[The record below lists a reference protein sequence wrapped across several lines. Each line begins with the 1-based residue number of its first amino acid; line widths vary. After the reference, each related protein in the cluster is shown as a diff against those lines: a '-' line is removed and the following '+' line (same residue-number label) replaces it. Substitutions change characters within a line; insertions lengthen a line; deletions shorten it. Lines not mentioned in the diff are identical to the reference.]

1 MRRSTRK
8 TLEAIA
14 AHVGPAALK
23 TLVAELRAAKPEQI
37 EDLLKAPA
45 KAVAKS
51 RAHAQ
56 APAKPK
62 PAADPLAVEVTAMLA
77 PLLARSSEKADL
89 LVEHLNKLTGQA
101 LIVRPGGL
109 AATVKALRK
118 ALSDDDIRDGA
129 YGLRVAMQREH
140 SMREKVK

>member
-14 AHVGPAALK
+14 AHVGPVALK

-37 EDLLKAPA
+37 EDLLKGPA
-45 KAVAKS
+45 KAVAKAK
-51 RAHAQ
+51 AH
-56 APAKPK
+56 PKPK
-62 PAADPLAVEVTAMLA
+62 PMPDPLAVEVTAMLA

-89 LVEHLNKLTGQA
+89 LVEHLNKLTGRA
-101 LIVRPGGL
+101 LTVRPGGL
-109 AATVKALRK
+109 TATVKALRK

-129 YGLRVAMQREH
+129 YGLRVTLQRDH
-140 SMREKVK
+140 SLREKVK

>member
-14 AHVGPAALK
+14 GHVGPAALK
-23 TLVAELRAAKPEQI
+23 TLVAELRAASPEQI
-37 EDLLKAPA
+37 ADLFKAEVKAVSHA
-45 KAVAKS
+45 KARAKAKT
-51 RAHAQ
+51 RL
-56 APAKPK
+56 APDA
-62 PAADPLAVEVTAMLA
+62 LATEVTAMLA

-89 LVEHLNKLTGQA
+89 LVEHLNKLTGRA
-101 LIVRPGGL
+101 LTVRSGGL

-129 YGLRVAMQREH
+129 YGLRVAMQRDH
-140 SMREKVK
+140 SLREKVK